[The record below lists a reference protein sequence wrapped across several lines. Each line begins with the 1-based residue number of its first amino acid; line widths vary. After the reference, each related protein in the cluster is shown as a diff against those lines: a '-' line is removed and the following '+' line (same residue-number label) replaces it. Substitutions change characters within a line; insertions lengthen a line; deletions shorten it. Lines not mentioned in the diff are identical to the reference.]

1 MRCPREVTPH
11 LGPIITVAIQY
22 IKYDPNYSYG
32 DDDDGEEDV
41 DMDGE
46 EYEEVRYGA
55 IRTVCYRTLRY
66 VTVGCVFVLLPAIS
80 VLTAF
85 GC

>member
-46 EYEEVRYGA
+46 EYEEVRYG
-55 IRTVCYRTLRY
+55 TVRYVTVRY
-66 VTVGCVFVLLPAIS
+66 VTVGGVFVLLPAVS
-80 VLTAF
+80 VFIAF
-85 GC
+85 CC

>member
-11 LGPIITVAIQY
+11 LTPIINVALQY

-32 DDDDGEEDV
+32 DDDDGDEDV

-46 EYEEVRYGA
+46 EFEDVSVVDTSA
-55 IRTVCYRTLRY
+55 LL
-66 VTVGCVFVLLPAIS
+66 FVLHPRMKDLIGLPPPIPCMIS
-80 VLTAF
+80 RS
-85 GC
+85 